1 MPLEVR
7 SIATFAEA
15 AQALRSDRGALV
27 FGGGTL
33 LMRDVNEG
41 RLTQGTLLRV
51 TDPAFRTIR
60 AIGARIEIG
69 AGVTMAMLLAQRDL
83 AVLHAP
89 ARSIGGPAVRAMASV
104 GGNLF
109 APTPYGD
116 LAVALLALDAV
127 TMVHGAAGG
136 ERQVPLETLLA
147 GRERGVDGL
156 VTAIGFARPATAEAF
171 RFLKVARVRPK
182 GISVLSIA
190 AHLPQSGGRIS
201 GARVAV
207 GAMASVP
214 IRAKGV
220 ERALEG
226 RSLDAATIS
235 AALARAD
242 EGIAPATDAI
252 ASAWYRREMLPVHLG
267 RLLRQ
272 P

>member
-7 SIATFAEA
+7 SIATLAEA
-15 AQALRSDRGALV
+15 AQILRTDRHARI

-41 RLTQGTLLRV
+41 RLLDGTLLRP

-60 AIGARIEIG
+60 GSGGRIELG
-69 AGVTMAMLLAQRDL
+69 AGVTMAMLLAARDL
-83 AVLHAP
+83 GMLHAP
-89 ARSIGGPAVRAMASV
+89 ARSVGGPAIRAMATI

-127 TMVHGAAGG
+127 ATVHGAAGG
-136 ERQVPLETLLA
+136 ERQVALEALLA
-147 GRERGVDGL
+147 GRTRDTAGL
-156 VTAIGFARPATAEAF
+156 VTTISFNRPASADAF
-171 RFLKVARVRPK
+171 RFLKVSRVRPK

-190 AHLPQSGGRIS
+190 MHLPQSGGRIV
-201 GARVAV
+201 GARAAL
-207 GAMASVP
+207 GAMAPVP

-226 RSLDAATIS
+226 RGLDAAAIA

-242 EGIAPATDAI
+242 EGISPATDAI
-252 ASAWYRREMLPVHLG
+252 ASAWYRREMLSVHLG